1 MKEGASGGLVFISP
15 SGDQLQY
22 VVQLRLQAS
31 NNVAGY
37 EVLINGLHIVVELG
51 IWCLDVRGD
60 FQLVVGQVMKDS
72 ECRDPRMAAYY
83 KKVRRLEDKFNGLEL
98 NHVLRWDNEMVD
110 APTKMASGR
119 WMVPPSPR
127 VFVID
132 IFEPTVRYDET
143 LHENKQPLYTS
154 PPTCTTI
161 AFIEG
166 EDALVHPPTSA
177 SMPLALRGKHRGTL
191 GTHREEAEG
200 LMGPTTMTRWKVMPH
215 GRR

>member
-1 MKEGASGGLVFISP
+1 
-15 SGDQLQY
+15 
-22 VVQLRLQAS
+22 
-31 NNVAGY
+31 
-37 EVLINGLHIVVELG
+37 
-51 IWCLDVRGD
+51 
-60 FQLVVGQVMKDS
+60 
-72 ECRDPRMAAYY
+72 
-83 KKVRRLEDKFNGLEL
+83 
-98 NHVLRWDNEMVD
+98 MVD